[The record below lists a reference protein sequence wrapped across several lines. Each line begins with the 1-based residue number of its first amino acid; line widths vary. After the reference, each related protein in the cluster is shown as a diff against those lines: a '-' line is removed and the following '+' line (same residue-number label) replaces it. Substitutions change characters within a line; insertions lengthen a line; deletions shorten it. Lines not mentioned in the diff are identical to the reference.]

1 MLRRLALLSCFLPLP
16 AQDMTLQ
23 VTTQAGGATRRH
35 APVAARFAWP
45 DALVTALTKLDRD
58 APVLWQARLL
68 NEDGSSAACEV
79 LVYPPTDETPGTVAN
94 FVKLAESRFY
104 DGLTFHR
111 VIPGFVIQGGCPKG
125 DGTGGPGYT
134 IKCETS
140 APRQYHD
147 RGVLSMAHAGRD
159 TGGSQFFICHTRE
172 TTQHLDGRHTCFGRV
187 VEGLDVIDD
196 IRPGDLILS
205 IRIVEE

>member
-1 MLRRLALLSCFLPLP
+1 MMKTKIVLLIIGLLLLGAMTWWLVDRQQNRALEQVVETLENQTNQTMKYAIISTEKG
-16 AQDMTLQ
+16 DMKAELYE
-23 VTTQAGGATRRH
+23 
-35 APVAARFAWP
+35 
-45 DALVTALTKLDRD
+45 K
-58 APVLWQARLL
+58 
-68 NEDGSSAACEV
+68 
-79 LVYPPTDETPGTVAN
+79 ETPGTVAN

-104 DGLTFHR
+104 DSLTFHR
-111 VIPGFVIQGGCPKG
+111 VIPDFVIQGGCPIG
-125 DGTGGPGYT
+125 NGAGGPGYT

-147 RGVLSMAHAGRD
+147 RGVLSMAHRGKD
-159 TGGSQFFICHTRE
+159 TGGSQFFICHNRQN
-172 TTQHLDGRHTCFGRV
+172 TQHLDGMHTCFGKV

>member
-1 MLRRLALLSCFLPLP
+1 MKYIYIFAF
-16 AQDMTLQ
+16 
-23 VTTQAGGATRRH
+23 
-35 APVAARFAWP
+35 VAAVAAAAFAIVRNSHKTTENKADMSNEKKLYAVIETEKGTMKAELYA
-45 DALVTALTKLDRD
+45 DA
-58 APVLWQARLL
+58 
-68 NEDGSSAACEV
+68 
-79 LVYPPTDETPGTVAN
+79 TPGTVAN
-94 FVKLAESRFY
+94 FVDLASHGFY

-111 VIPGFVIQGGCPKG
+111 VIPDFVIQGGCPRG

-159 TGGSQFFICHTRE
+159 TGGSQFFICLNRE
-172 TTQHLDGRHTCFGRV
+172 NTQHLDGRHTCFGRV

-196 IRPGDLILS
+196 IRRGDLMLS
-205 IRIVEE
+205 VRIVEE